1 MPKDDKSEEDKK
13 PQQPTK
19 DEAPKAP
26 PPDWDNVKSN
36 DPHKWQRR

>member
-1 MPKDDKSEEDKK
+1 MSNDRKDDEKK

-26 PPDWDNVKSN
+26 PPDWDNVKSTN
-36 DPHKWQRR
+36 PGKVERR